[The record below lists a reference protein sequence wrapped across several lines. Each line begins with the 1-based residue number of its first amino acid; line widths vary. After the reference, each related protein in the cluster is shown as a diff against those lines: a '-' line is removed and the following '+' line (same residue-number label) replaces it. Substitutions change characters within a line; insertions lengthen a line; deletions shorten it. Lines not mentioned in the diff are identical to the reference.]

1 MVLGTWSAKR
11 HLGML
16 RRRHLGTFWVPSRAT
31 RTIHPHHFAF
41 SPQDH
46 QLRVWATT
54 PSTSSSQDHYNHQ
67 HRQYQHHHRHEET
80 CFRALLL
87 MFAIK
92 KSNYFLQPGS
102 SQSPKIDHL
111 SSPKSPQNNNK
122 LNINNSKNN
131 NNNITMFPSSPFLQ
145 GPPGPQSLS
154 GNISRIPLRIYPLM
168 LMSD

>member
-1 MVLGTWSAKR
+1 MECNCVVLGTWSAKR
-11 HLGML
+11 FGQ
-16 RRRHLGTFWVPSRAT
+16 PPQARAALMT
-31 RTIHPHHFAF
+31 IRT
-41 SPQDH
+41 
-46 QLRVWATT
+46 T
-54 PSTSSSQDHYNHQ
+54 STINIRIIMDIKGY
-67 HRQYQHHHRHEET
+67 EM

-111 SSPKSPQNNNK
+111 SSPKSPQNSNK
-122 LNINNSKNN
+122 LNVNNSKNN

-168 LMSD
+168 PMSD